1 MQGNTHQMT
10 GIACAIG
17 AAEILTL
24 GHVNTTQLI
33 IAGAIGGFG
42 SLLPDLDIS
51 KSKMS
56 HNASIVISK
65 CIIILALML
74 GSDMFLHTHI
84 LNKFQFNLIGI
95 QSIALLAFVGMCIYG
110 KFTKHRTFLH
120 SITFGLLSALCVFMI
135 LPIAAPYYIVGFAS
149 HIVLDLLNHKK
160 VQLLYP
166 TKIGQF
172 CFNIASSDGTVNYTI
187 CAVASVIALLE
198 IYFILR

>member
-1 MQGNTHQMT
+1 MSTTKSTSLMKRKKTMRMINKISF
-10 GIACAIG
+10 GINLFYWLSIG
-17 AAEILTL
+17 LSSLNIL
-24 GHVNTTQLI
+24 
-33 IAGAIGGFG
+33 F
-42 SLLPDLDIS
+42 S
-51 KSKMS
+51 KKSWFFS
-56 HNASIVISK
+56 Q
-65 CIIILALML
+65 
-74 GSDMFLHTHI
+74 
-84 LNKFQFNLIGI
+84 QFNLIGI